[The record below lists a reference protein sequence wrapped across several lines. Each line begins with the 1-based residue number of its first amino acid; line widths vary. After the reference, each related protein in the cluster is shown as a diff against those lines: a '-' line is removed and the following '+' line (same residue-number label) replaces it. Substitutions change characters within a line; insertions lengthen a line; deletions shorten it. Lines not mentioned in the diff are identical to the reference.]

1 MNTNSYVIFLVVG
14 VLMVVVDGQFI
25 YHAGKR
31 YLDGSK
37 GDSAAEA
44 SMTRLIVGL
53 FHLIVLGVL
62 ALISLIPFPGGDS
75 LPSVVGR
82 LGVVLL
88 LLGLAHGIVIG
99 VLNRQRE
106 EQAVEEMNARMM
118 PGQTRAPIDNEIS
131 PAPATERQLNQPTVQ
146 PQPRQDVGGF

>member
-1 MNTNSYVIFLVVG
+1 MDTNSYVIFLVVG

-25 YHAGKR
+25 YHSGKR
-31 YLDGSK
+31 YLDGAK
-37 GDSAAEA
+37 GDSEAEA

-53 FHLIVLGVL
+53 FHLIVLGLL
-62 ALISLIPFPGGDS
+62 ALISMIPFPGGSS

-88 LLGLAHGIVIG
+88 LLGLAHGVVIG

-106 EQAVEEMNARMM
+106 EQEVEEMNSRMM
-118 PGQTRAPIDNEIS
+118 TNRTRAPIDREIA
-131 PAPATERQLNQPTVQ
+131 PAPSADRRLNEPTIQ
-146 PQPRQDVGGF
+146 PQPHQDAGY

>member
-1 MNTNSYVIFLVVG
+1 MDTNSYVIFLVVG

-25 YHAGKR
+25 YHSGKR

-37 GDSAAEA
+37 GDSEAEA

-62 ALISLIPFPGGDS
+62 ALISIVPFPGGTS
-75 LPSVVGR
+75 LPSVVAR

-88 LLGLAHGIVIG
+88 LLGLAHAIVIG

-118 PGQTRAPIDNEIS
+118 PNQSRTPIDHEV
-131 PAPATERQLNQPTVQ
+131 PPLPPTEHQLNEPTVQ
-146 PQPRQDVGGF
+146 PQPRQG